1 MRNMEAS
8 MSTPSRRY
16 ISREEYLAF
25 ERQAEYKSEY
35 LDGEV
40 VAMTGASREHNL
52 IATNIIISLGQ
63 QLKARPCELY
73 PSDMRVFIPATN
85 KYTYPDV
92 VAVCGEPRFED
103 AEVDTL
109 LNPLLIIEVLSNSTE
124 AYDRGKKFR
133 DYRSIESLAEYVL
146 VSQDESRIERYVRQ
160 PEDNW
165 LLTEKRFLED
175 VLVLVTIQCT
185 LALRDVYD
193 KVPLRGRT

>member
-1 MRNMEAS
+1 
-8 MSTPSRRY
+8 
-16 ISREEYLAF
+16 
-25 ERQAEYKSEY
+25 
-35 LDGEV
+35 
-40 VAMTGASREHNL
+40 MTGASREHNL
-52 IATNIIISLGQ
+52 IAANIIISVGQ
-63 QLKARPCELY
+63 QLKVRPCELY

-109 LNPLLIIEVLSNSTE
+109 LNPMLIVEVLSDSTE

-133 DYRSIESLAEYVL
+133 DYRSIESLTEYLL
-146 VSQDESRIERYVRQ
+146 VSQDESRIEQYVRQ
-160 PEDNW
+160 SDGNW

-175 VLVLVTIQCT
+175 VLTLVTLECT
-185 LALRDVYD
+185 LVLRDVYD